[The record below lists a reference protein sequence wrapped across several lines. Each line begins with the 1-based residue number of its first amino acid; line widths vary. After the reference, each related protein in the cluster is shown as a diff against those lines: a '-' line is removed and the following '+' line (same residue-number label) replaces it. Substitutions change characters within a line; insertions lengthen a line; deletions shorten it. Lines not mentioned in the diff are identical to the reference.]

1 MKRGAVV
8 GRSSCATTG
17 SPARATRGSR
27 ETGSDEPA
35 RLALHRESYYTLSDY
50 PKGAQGMRESS
61 CCLWS
66 SSLFPRLLI
75 DELTAPHLRCIWST
89 ARRCNPYRKRHAM
102 RDSTDGCA
110 SHAVRCARICR
121 RESHFLFQECIAV
134 TVGSLRRSLNAAQQ
148 GWKRRTNAARGASC
162 RGRRTGVSTL
172 RSAPSNIPAEGRFGP
187 CKPPAAARS
196 TAFPCAKN
204 HESKRASH
212 GSAGPS
218 RRTSVRLPM
227 CAPATAQRD

>member
-121 RESHFLFQECIAV
+121 RESHLLFQECIEISIQRGPRSVKVAAPILR
-134 TVGSLRRSLNAAQQ
+134 SDRRSRLADRCRASVRARNSDFPCGPSHRPRDA
-148 GWKRRTNAARGASC
+148 RR
-162 RGRRTGVSTL
+162 L
-172 RSAPSNIPAEGRFGP
+172 APEQ
-187 CKPPAAARS
+187 PAAAVPASRS
-196 TAFPCAKN
+196 CRDGI
-204 HESKRASH
+204 ERRAI
-212 GSAGPS
+212 
-218 RRTSVRLPM
+218 
-227 CAPATAQRD
+227 